1 MNTPARIGAYAAGLA
16 VIFVAALGAGT
27 ALGSGEPPRATPPPA
42 HGHADPTGTTGTT
55 GTDPAP
61 GHAHEETSGAAGA
74 LPGLQISQ
82 DGYTLVPLTT
92 TLTRGKATDFRFT
105 VHGPDG
111 APVTRYQVKHEKKL
125 HFIVVSRDLGD
136 FWHLHPE
143 EAGDGVW
150 SVPLTLPD
158 AGAYRVFTDFAAEGG
173 PDLTLG
179 ADLFVPG
186 DYRPRPLPPV
196 ERTAQ
201 VDGYTVTLAG
211 DLAPGRVSKLVFTVS
226 KDGKPVGDLEPYLGA
241 HGHLV
246 AIRAGD
252 LAYLHVHPEEDTTA
266 AGVTFAASAPSGGD
280 YRLFLDFKHGGT
292 VHTAAF
298 MVRSTGTA
306 GHGSEDSHSG
316 H

>member
-1 MNTPARIGAYAAGLA
+1 MNTPARLGAYAAGLA

-27 ALGSGEPPRATPPPA
+27 ALGSGEPPRATPRPA
-42 HGHADPTGTTGTT
+42 HGHADPSGPTGSTDPTGST
-55 GTDPAP
+55 GPAP
-61 GHAHEETSGAAGA
+61 GHAHEEASEVASA

-92 TLTRGKATDFRFT
+92 TLTRGKATGFRFT
-105 VHGPDG
+105 VNGPDG
-111 APVTRYQVKHEKKL
+111 APVTRYQVKHEKEL

-158 AGAYRVFTDFAAEGG
+158 AGAYRVFADFAPEGG
-173 PDLTLG
+173 PGLTLG

-196 ERTAQ
+196 DRTAQ

-211 DLAPGRVSKLVFTVS
+211 DLTPGQVSKLVFTVS

-241 HGHLV
+241 NGHLV

-298 MVRSTGTA
+298 TVRATDTA
-306 GHGSEDSHSG
+306 GH
-316 H
+316 